1 MLAAQVK
8 KSDIQHLQ
16 KSKHNSLVLSHIE
29 RYLQKKYPFLA
40 LPFTS
45 IEGGKYDR
53 DCVRA
58 VFNENHPLRNI

>member
-16 KSKHNSLVLSHIE
+16 KSNHDSLVLSHIE

-45 IEGGKYDR
+45 IEDGKYGR
-53 DCVRA
+53 DCVCA
-58 VFNENHPLRNI
+58 VFNEKHPLRNI

>member
-16 KSKHNSLVLSHIE
+16 KSNHNSLVLSHIE

-45 IEGGKYDR
+45 IEGGKYGR
-53 DCVRA
+53 DCVCA
-58 VFNENHPLRNI
+58 VFNEKHPLRNI